1 MNLISLKDWN
11 KETILEIIDYGLFLK
26 KNSKQDRSRLSGKF
40 LALLFQK
47 TSTRTRVSFEVAM
60 QELGGSSLFLDW
72 QKSNFILSDLK
83 DEVRSLAGYV
93 QMIVARLLKQKDLE
107 TLAKFSGVPIINGC
121 SEQFHPCQI
130 LSDLLT
136 IKETLGKI
144 EGIHLVYTG
153 IHNNI
158 ANSLILASSH
168 LGFYLTLCTPEFH
181 IPCQNEE
188 VMNIAKESPFIQK
201 NLNLKFAVK
210 EADIVYTDS
219 WVDMELFLDPKF
231 EAEKTRRLERLLP
244 YQVNAENLKGSKA
257 KIMHDMPIHEGYEIS
272 RQLIESEQSIIFQQS
287 QNRLPTQKALLV
299 HLFESISKEA
309 PPKKQGIQSKD
320 SITHQKSWK

>member
-1 MNLISLKDWN
+1 MHLISLKDWN
-11 KETILEIIDYGLFLK
+11 QERILEVIDYGLFLK
-26 KNSKQDRSRLSGKF
+26 KNPTQDRTRLSGKF

-60 QELGGSSLFLDW
+60 YELGGSSLFLDW
-72 QKSNFILSDLK
+72 QKSNFILSQLK
-83 DEVRSLAGYV
+83 DEIRSLSGYV
-93 QMIVARLLKQKDLE
+93 QIIVARLIKQKNLE
-107 TLAKFSGVPIINGC
+107 ILAQFSEVPIINGC

-158 ANSLILASSH
+158 TNSLILAANH

-181 IPCQNEE
+181 GPSQNEE
-188 VMNIAKESPFIQK
+188 ILRISKESSFIQK
-201 NLNLKFAVK
+201 NLNLKSAVQD
-210 EADIVYTDS
+210 ADIVYTDS
-219 WVDMELFLDPKF
+219 WVDMELFLDPQF
-231 EAEKTRRLERLLP
+231 EKEKARRLEILLP
-244 YQVNAENLKGSKA
+244 YQVNAKNLEGSQA

-272 RQLIESEQSIIFQQS
+272 RESIECKESIIFQQS

-299 HLFESISKEA
+299 HLFGSAS
-309 PPKKQGIQSKD
+309 QSQLTK
-320 SITHQKSWK
+320 I